1 MAPHD
6 KDIDAKYKKL
16 EQRDH
21 IYQLPDTYIGSIEST
36 LIDTYVFDDASGSMK
51 KKEITYVP
59 GLYKIY
65 DEVLVNAIDQVARL
79 KADVDAGK
87 KDVKSVKVI
96 KITVNQ
102 DTGEITVLNDGDG
115 IDVEKHSSYGDVWVP
130 ELIFGHLL
138 TSTNYDPSEEKLWGG
153 KNGFGAKLAN
163 IFSNEFRLETVD
175 HRRQRIYKQ
184 TWKDNMKV
192 KSTPTIKANTKA
204 PYTEISF
211 KPDFNRFG
219 LAGITDDMFQLFRK
233 RAYDACATT
242 DASVSIYFNGEK
254 LVAKD
259 FEKYGDLYIGPKDTR
274 ARAYEA
280 CNDRWEVIATYSE
293 NGQFEQV
300 SFVNGIN
307 TLRGG
312 KHVEHLTNQ
321 ITKRLSEMAAKKKKD
336 VKQQHI
342 KDNLFLLVKCSIV
355 NPAFDSQ
362 TKETL
367 TTQASKFGS
376 KCDLSDKFFDKLYK
390 TGILEKAISLTEFHD
405 AKKMAKTDGK
415 KTSRV
420 LVPKLD
426 DANHA
431 GTRYSKECTLIL
443 TEGDSAKSMAI
454 AGLSVVGRDKYGVF
468 PLKGKIMNVKDADM
482 KKILEN
488 EEITNL
494 KKIIGLEQGKNYENI
509 DSLRYG
515 KIMLLTDA
523 DEDGSHIKG
532 LMFNVFQSLWPS
544 LYKKDGFLTSMLTPV
559 IKATHSQQ
567 PTISFYNLAE
577 FEKWFKQQETA
588 AATSSAAA
596 STSAA
601 AATATT
607 NGLRG
612 WSFKYYKGLG
622 TSTAEEAKEYFRQLK
637 AVNYKYNGK
646 VSDEFMDMAFNKK
659 RSDDRKDWLMKYDRE
674 RILDFKD
681 PIVPYEDFIDKD
693 LIHFSNSDLERS
705 IPHMCDGLKPS
716 TRKILFGCFK
726 KKLYTKEIRVAQLSG
741 YISEVAAYHHG
752 EKSLQDAIIKMA
764 HTFVGTNNVNLLQ
777 PNGQFGTR
785 IQGGSDAASSRYI
798 HTLLSPLAR
807 TIFREED
814 ATVLKYHDDD
824 GMQVE
829 PEYYIPIVPM
839 VLINGGLGIGTGFST
854 NIPCHNPTDVYNL
867 CIKIID
873 ALDKDGT
880 FIDTKQ
886 ELQNANALI
895 EKAHL
900 AEIKPWYLGFQGD
913 IIAHKEASFS
923 STGKWRWMDDNTV
936 EVLELP
942 VGTWTEDY
950 KDFLSKMISDGSV
963 ILKDF
968 ESHYTDKKVKFVL
981 KFYPGKRAE
990 VAPNFETMFHLVS
1003 SKNLSINNIHLYN
1016 EKAAIQRFKTARDI
1030 VRQWAKIRLLK
1041 YLERKHFML
1050 KTMDADHRI
1059 LAAKVRFILDVIS
1072 NKVQVM
1078 NKKMKDV
1085 EDQLVAMKYPK
1096 LFVQDSATTVI
1107 QSDTDEQKKPKPMD
1121 DAHNA
1126 KVDYAYLTRMPIHH
1140 LTFEKKQALE
1150 KEAQKLADA
1159 IKVLKATHIQHIW
1172 RDELG
1177 QFMSAWEAHRANI
1190 EKDTVL
1196 HVKMTDVPSSSS
1208 SPKSAKPAKSDKP
1221 TKPTKAKAAP
1231 KAPKATKAKAAPK
1244 PKGK

>member
-1 MAPHD
+1 MA
-6 KDIDAKYKKL
+6 KDLDAKYKKL

-21 IYQLPDTYIGSIEST
+21 VYQLPDTYIGSVEST
-36 LIDTYVFDDASGSMK
+36 QIETYIFDDASASMQ

-79 KADVDAGK
+79 KAAVAAGT
-87 KDVKSVKVI
+87 KDVKPVKTI
-96 KITVNQ
+96 KITIDQ
-102 DTGEITVLNDGDG
+102 TTGRITVFNDGDG
-115 IDVEKHSSYGDVWVP
+115 IDVEKHSSYGDVWIP

-163 IFSNEFRLETVD
+163 IFSTEFKLETVD
-175 HRRQRIYKQ
+175 HRRGRIYKQ
-184 TWKDNMKV
+184 TWKDNMKAKSSPSV
-192 KSTPTIKANTKA
+192 KAYTKA

-211 KPDFNRFG
+211 TPEYKRFG
-219 LAGITDDMFQLFRK
+219 LSGITPDIFQLFRK
-233 RAYDACATT
+233 RAMDACATT
-242 DASVSIYFNGEK
+242 DANVSIYFNGEK
-254 LVAKD
+254 LAAKD
-259 FEKYGDLYIGPKDTR
+259 FEKYADLYIGAKDAR
-274 ARAYEA
+274 PRAYEV
-280 CNDRWEVIATYSE
+280 CNDRWEVIATYSDA
-293 NGQFEQV
+293 GQFEQV

-312 KHVEHLTNQ
+312 KHVEHITNQ

-336 VKQQHI
+336 VKPQHI
-342 KDNLFLLVKCSIV
+342 KDNLFVLIKSSIV

-376 KCDLSDKFFDKLYK
+376 KCELSDKFFDKLYK

-405 AKKMAKTDGK
+405 AKKLAKTDGK
-415 KTSRV
+415 KTTRV

-431 GTRYSKECTLIL
+431 GTRYSKDCTLIL

-468 PLKGKIMNVKDADM
+468 PLKGKIMNVKDANA

-494 KKIIGLEQGKNYENI
+494 KKIIGLEQGKNYEDI

-544 LYKKDGFLTSMLTPV
+544 LYKRDGFLTSMLTPV
-559 IKATHSQQ
+559 IKASHSQHA
-567 PTISFYNLAE
+567 TLSFYNLAE
-577 FEKWFKQQETA
+577 FEKWYKQQEA
-588 AATSSAAA
+588 AGT
-596 STSAA
+596 
-601 AATATT
+601 
-607 NGLRG
+607 LRG

-646 VSDEFMDMAFNKK
+646 TSDENMDLAFNKK
-659 RSDDRKDWLMKYDRE
+659 RADDRKAWLMKYDRE
-674 RILDFKD
+674 RILDYAN
-681 PIVPYEDFIDKD
+681 PVVPYEDFVDKD

-726 KKLYTKEIRVAQLSG
+726 KKLYSKEIRVAQLSG

-752 EKSLQDAIIKMA
+752 ETSLQQAIIGMA
-764 HTFVGTNNVNLLQ
+764 QTFVGANNINLLQ

-785 IQGGSDAASSRYI
+785 IQGGKDSASPRYI

-814 ATVLKYHDDD
+814 AAVLKYIDDD

-829 PEYYIPIVPM
+829 PEYYIPIIPM
-839 VLINGGLGIGTGFST
+839 ILVNGGLGIGTGFST
-854 NIPCHNPTDVYNL
+854 NIPCHNPSDIYTL
-867 CIKIID
+867 CMKLID
-873 ALDKDGT
+873 AMDKSDGAGV
-880 FIDTKQ
+880 IDTKQ
-886 ELQNANALI
+886 DLQAIGFAAI
-895 EKAHL
+895 DKAHL
-900 AEIKPWYLGFQGD
+900 SEIKPWYLGFQGD
-913 IIAHKEASFS
+913 IIEHKDKDSAYASR
-923 STGKWRWMDDNTV
+923 GKWRWLDDNTL

-942 VGTWTEDY
+942 VGVWTEDY
-950 KDFLSKMISDGSV
+950 KEFLTAMITEGSNV
-963 ILKDF
+963 LKDF
-968 ESHYTDKKVKFVL
+968 ESHYTDKKVRFVL
-981 KFYPGKRAE
+981 KLYPGQRAAVE
-990 VAPNFETMFHLVS
+990 PHVVDVFKLSNT
-1003 SKNLSINNIHLYN
+1003 KNLSMNNIHLYN
-1016 EKAAIQRFKTARDI
+1016 ERSAIQRFKTAKDI
-1030 VRQWAKIRLLK
+1030 VRQWAKVRLVK
-1041 YLERKHFML
+1041 YLERKHHQL
-1050 KTMDADHRI
+1050 KNMEAAHRI
-1059 LAAKVRFILDVIS
+1059 LAAKVRFIQDVVS
-1072 NKVQVM
+1072 GKVQVM

-1085 EDQLVAMKYPK
+1085 EEQLVVLKYPK
-1096 LFVQDSATTVI
+1096 LYVP
-1107 QSDTDEQKKPKPMD
+1107 ED
-1121 DAHNA
+1121 DAA
-1126 KVDYAYLTRMPIHH
+1126 APAADADEDVASSGSGKIKPLGTAVVKTVDYAYLTRMPIHQ
-1140 LTFEKKQALE
+1140 LTLEKKQALE
-1150 KEAQKLADA
+1150 KDAAKLAED
-1159 IKVLKATHIQHIW
+1159 IKALKAKPIHHIW
-1172 RDELG
+1172 REELG
-1177 QFMSAWEAHRANI
+1177 EFMEAWEAHRAKI
-1190 EKDTVL
+1190 ERDTAL
-1196 HVKMTDVPSSSS
+1196 HVQADVPSSGKVAKPRSA
-1208 SPKSAKPAKSDKP
+1208 PAKRPATAKPAK
-1221 TKPTKAKAAP
+1221 KAK
-1231 KAPKATKAKAAPK
+1231 
-1244 PKGK
+1244 